1 VIVIDSNIA
10 VAALRSNRGASFLLM
25 DQVASK
31 EVHFAISTALI
42 LVYEDA
48 ALRQR
53 AEIQLS
59 DDELEAYI
67 DSIAALG
74 HAYFPFFLWRPF
86 LPDPKDD
93 HVLELAVVSQ
103 AKEIVTFNLRDFRG
117 IEKFGI
123 RAITPKDFLIEKGV
137 IK

>member
-1 VIVIDSNIA
+1 
-10 VAALRSNRGASFLLM
+10 M
-25 DQVASK
+25 DRVASK
-31 EVHFAISTALI
+31 EVEFVISTALI
-42 LVYEDA
+42 LEYEDA

-59 DDELEAYI
+59 DDELEALF

-74 HAYFPFFLWRPF
+74 HPHFPFILWRPF

-93 HVLELAVVSQ
+93 HVLERAVVSQ
-103 AKEIVTFNLRDFRG
+103 VKEIVTFNHRDFRG

-123 RAITPKDFLIEKGV
+123 RAISPNDFLIEKGV
-137 IK
+137 IQ